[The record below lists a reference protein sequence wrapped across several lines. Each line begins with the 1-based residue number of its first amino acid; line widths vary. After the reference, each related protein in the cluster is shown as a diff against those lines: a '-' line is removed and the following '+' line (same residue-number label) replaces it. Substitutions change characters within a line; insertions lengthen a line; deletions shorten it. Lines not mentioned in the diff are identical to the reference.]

1 MKIAFDL
8 HKYAPELSKVLV
20 KGPRCEHWVVLKAS
34 TGPANGWNTGTLNY
48 DKNVRDFRALNTQR
62 ARAGRYVSIAVQYCT
77 EAGKVIHQKPYS
89 GYVPSYQALKDF
101 VEALKVRHNL
111 PHTVIKVVSIK
122 YICG

>member
-1 MKIAFDL
+1 M
-8 HKYAPELSKVLV
+8 
-20 KGPRCEHWVVLKAS
+20 
-34 TGPANGWNTGTLNY
+34 NY

-62 ARAGRYVSIAVQYCT
+62 ARAGRYVSIAVQYCSS
-77 EAGKVIHQKPYS
+77 AGEVIHQKPYS
-89 GYVPSYQALKDF
+89 GYVPSYQALQDF